1 MIKQNKNSKNKNK
14 LRSFLGQLLA
24 RLKTKLQ
31 TKTIFLMLP
40 VVASEAVKFVD
51 IYMKYRYCIQ
61 LNREFIYKLP

>member
-1 MIKQNKNSKNKNK
+1 
-14 LRSFLGQLLA
+14 
-24 RLKTKLQ
+24 
-31 TKTIFLMLP
+31 MLP